1 MRAWFIDTGFVI
13 ALSAPKDN
21 FHTRAAVLAQQIAR
35 DQIPLVTTYAVLLE
49 IGAALSKLNFRVA
62 AAQLL
67 QSLYNDAHVQILP
80 NDAALTQ
87 SSLDLFAQR
96 PDKEWSLCDCT
107 SFVVMQ
113 NLKISSALTTDHHF
127 SQAGFSA
134 LLLQEQLTH

>member
-67 QSLYNDAHVQILP
+67 QSL
-80 NDAALTQ
+80 
-87 SSLDLFAQR
+87 
-96 PDKEWSLCDCT
+96 
-107 SFVVMQ
+107 
-113 NLKISSALTTDHHF
+113 
-127 SQAGFSA
+127 
-134 LLLQEQLTH
+134 